1 MSYIEDYNR
10 KIEAI
15 KAIPDDQIKSPKNT
29 PTGIYGQESLYLY
42 HWCQDDKE
50 ELTSK
55 GLDWKV
61 VEDIPIRC
69 GALYEAELKWHQAQS
84 LRRKAEKIWV
94 RESLKGY
101 ALRKELIHH
110 FNFAFRHD
118 SSLIERVREIA
129 KKSTH
134 DGMIDGLYDLS
145 ALGWDNQD
153 LLKKIGF
160 DLTLLDLAAKKSDE
174 LATKNAAAS
183 YDRKDYLKAKTIRN
197 QAYTHLKEAVDL
209 IRECG
214 KFVFCRNAD
223 RLKGYR
229 SNHLRKSKLRD
240 TRRKKLSLTVPVSE
254 SENPEPDR

>member
-10 KIEAI
+10 KIEVI

-29 PTGIYGQESLYLY
+29 PTGISIQEALNLY

-50 ELTSK
+50 ELTAK
-55 GLDWKV
+55 GLDWTV
-61 VEDIPIRC
+61 VEDMPIRC
-69 GALYEAELKWHQAQS
+69 GALYEAELKWHQEQS

-118 SSLIERVREIA
+118 SSLIKKVKEIA
-129 KKSTH
+129 KKSTN
-134 DGMIDGLYDLS
+134 DCMIHGLYDLNT
-145 ALGWDNQD
+145 LGRDNQD

-160 DLTLLDLAAKKSDE
+160 DFTLLDLAAKKSDE

-183 YDRKDYLKAKTIRN
+183 FDRKDYLEAKTIRN

-214 KFVFCRNAD
+214 KFVFCRNAY

-229 SNHLRKSKLRD
+229 SNHLRRIRLRN
-240 TRRKKLSLTVPVSE
+240 TRRKKLSLNVSVSE
-254 SENPEPDR
+254 SENPEPDQ